1 MDREIKRTVKK
12 LCDEAGSAAAA
23 AACDDLTEDIEKAYN
38 ERVKAGMSELDA
50 YRDVLKNVDEIKK
63 MLDSLPITEDEQRG
77 RQNRDS
83 YKDNAK
89 VIDKISSA
97 LWLLVV
103 LVYLAFSLRF
113 GGWRYTW
120 LIFLW
125 GSIGQT
131 LMNMVK
137 NTTEEH
143 PRKVLRG
150 GISNMMWLCDCNSVL
165 LYQLRIQRLS
175 YMAHIHIR
183 GVCRKNH
190 RHILWRLNME
200 G

>member
-83 YKDNAK
+83 YKDNADRK
-89 VIDKISSA
+89 S
-97 LWLLVV
+97 VV
-103 LVYLAFSLRF
+103 
-113 GGWRYTW
+113 
-120 LIFLW
+120 
-125 GSIGQT
+125 
-131 LMNMVK
+131 
-137 NTTEEH
+137 
-143 PRKVLRG
+143 
-150 GISNMMWLCDCNSVL
+150 
-165 LYQLRIQRLS
+165 
-175 YMAHIHIR
+175 
-183 GVCRKNH
+183 
-190 RHILWRLNME
+190 
-200 G
+200 

>member
-12 LCDEAGSAAAA
+12 LCDEAGSA

-137 NTTEEH
+137 KYNRGT
-143 PRKVLRG
+143 PLKKVLRG
-150 GISNMMWLCDCNSVL
+150 GISNMMWLAIVIAYFFISFVFGGW
-165 LYQLRIQRLS
+165 S
-175 YMAHIHIR
+175 YTWLIFIFGAFAGKIIDIFF
-183 GVCRKNH
+183 GD
-190 RHILWRLNME
+190 
-200 G
+200 

>member
-12 LCDEAGSAAAA
+12 LCDEVGSAAAA

-137 NTTEEH
+137 KYNRGT
-143 PRKVLRG
+143 PLKKVLRG
-150 GISNMMWLCDCNSVL
+150 GISNMMWLAIVIAYFFISFVFGGW
-165 LYQLRIQRLS
+165 S
-175 YMAHIHIR
+175 YTWLIFIFGAFAGKIIDIFF
-183 GVCRKNH
+183 GD
-190 RHILWRLNME
+190 
-200 G
+200 

>member
-1 MDREIKRTVKK
+1 MDREIKRTIKK

-103 LVYLAFSLRF
+103 FVYLAFSLRF

-137 NTTEEH
+137 KYNRGT
-143 PRKVLRG
+143 PLKKVLRG
-150 GISNMMWLCDCNSVL
+150 GISNMMWLAIVIAYFFISFAFGGW
-165 LYQLRIQRLS
+165 S
-175 YMAHIHIR
+175 YTWLIFIFGAFAGKIIDIFF
-183 GVCRKNH
+183 GD
-190 RHILWRLNME
+190 
-200 G
+200 

>member
-1 MDREIKRTVKK
+1 
-12 LCDEAGSAAAA
+12 
-23 AACDDLTEDIEKAYN
+23 
-38 ERVKAGMSELDA
+38 MSELDA

-137 NTTEEH
+137 KYNRGT
-143 PRKVLRG
+143 PLKKVLRG
-150 GISNMMWLCDCNSVL
+150 GISKMMWLAIVIAYFFISFVFGGW
-165 LYQLRIQRLS
+165 S
-175 YMAHIHIR
+175 YTWLIFIFGAFAGKIIDIFF
-183 GVCRKNH
+183 GD
-190 RHILWRLNME
+190 
-200 G
+200 